1 MDLVNTTRFPAQ
13 VFRGCTANI
22 DQMEAVFIVRVTY
35 DWAMNAKEQSLTVAD
50 EQKHLVHAGPLETP
64 YGNLIGDLAIATGGT
79 DVMVHAIC
87 RPAQPL
93 DRTRV
98 SVEAGPVDRPAL
110 RAGIM
115 VFGTRRWKKEGKS
128 FSMTKAEPFAE
139 MPLGL
144 THAFGGK
151 DTWDGLEVAHPGNP
165 IGKGYSHTDEFT
177 DGRALPN
184 VEDPKALIEK
194 WSDLPDPVGIGP
206 APMLYPGRT
215 KGNVK
220 HRPDGT
226 ITHISPRIYNSAFAD
241 LIYPGWM
248 QPGERVVVT
257 GVRAKPLGII
267 IPQERPIARVEFD
280 NARTEEAM
288 DIGQV
293 LLDVEAS
300 QVIITYRWPFRYKFI
315 PMQKR
320 LAAVLWPEG
329 KHAGA
334 PPKLAEEILADQQF
348 EAILAK
354 RKAQQE
360 QQPQALA
367 STGKAGA

>member
-1 MDLVNTTRFPAQ
+1 MDLVNTTRLPAQ

-22 DQMEAVFIVRVTY
+22 DSMEAVFIVRVTY
-35 DWAMNAKEQSLTVAD
+35 DWNLSAKEPALTVAD

-64 YGNLIGDLAIATGGT
+64 YGNLAGDMAIATGGT
-79 DVMVHAIC
+79 DVMVHALC
-87 RPAQPL
+87 RPGSKVDRAQ
-93 DRTRV
+93 V
-98 SVEAGPVDRPAL
+98 SVEAGPGDRPTL
-110 RAGIM
+110 RTGII
-115 VFGTRRWKKEGKS
+115 VFGTRRWKREGKS
-128 FSMTKAEPFAE
+128 FSMTKPETFDE

-177 DGRALPN
+177 DGRELPN
-184 VEDPKALIEK
+184 VEDPKALIDK
-194 WSDLPDPVGIGP
+194 WSDLPDPIGIGP
-206 APMLYPGRT
+206 APLLYPGRT
-215 KGNVK
+215 KGNIK

-226 ITHISPRIYNSAFAD
+226 ITHISPRVYNSAFAH

-248 QPGERVVVT
+248 QPGERVTVT
-257 GVRAKPLGII
+257 GARAKPLGIV

-280 NARTEEAM
+280 SARTEEAM

-315 PMQKR
+315 PTQKR

-329 KHAGA
+329 KHAGI
-334 PPKLAEEILADQQF
+334 PPKLAEDILADQQM

-360 QQPQALA
+360 HATSA
-367 STGKAGA
+367 SAMSGKAGG